1 MKKPFALAVAVAAFA
16 AAVALPAFAQSYPTK
31 PIRMVVP
38 FPPGGISDIVARP
51 VADGMSA
58 TLGQP
63 VIIDNRPGAG
73 GRIGADAVAR
83 AAPDGYTVGFI
94 TAGTHGILSAID
106 PKLSY
111 DAVKDFTPITRL
123 QETPF
128 VLLAHPSVAAK
139 NAAELVAAARAK
151 PGAIHYGTP
160 GLGSGHH
167 MAAELFRAAT
177 GAQITHVPYK
187 GEAPAM
193 TDLLSGQIQI
203 MLAPSGYRHVLDG
216 KLRGLATT
224 GERRWHLLP
233 DVPTLKE
240 QGVDASYVGWT
251 GLAAP
256 AGTPPEIV
264 SRLHAA
270 AKAALARP
278 DIHKRFVDLGYA
290 VVGDEPAQAAQRIRD
305 DIAKWRKLV
314 AEQNLKF
321 EN

>member
-1 MKKPFALAVAVAAFA
+1 MKLQLAAAALAAAIT
-16 AAVALPAFAQSYPTK
+16 LPAFGQGYPAK

-51 VADGMSA
+51 VAEGMSA

-63 VIIDNRPGAG
+63 IVIENRAGAG
-73 GRIGADAVAR
+73 GRIGAEAVAK
-83 AAPDGYTVGFI
+83 AAPDGYTIGFI

-106 PKLSY
+106 KKLSY
-111 DAVKDFTPITRL
+111 DAVRDFAPITRL

-128 VLLAHPSVAAK
+128 VLLAHPSVPAK
-139 NAAELVAAARAK
+139 NVAELVSASRS
-151 PGAIHYGTP
+151 GRIHYGTP

-167 MAAELFRAAT
+167 LAAELFRAAT
-177 GAQITHVPYK
+177 GAAITHVPYK

-193 TDLLSGQIQI
+193 TDLLAGQIQI
-203 MLAPSGYRHVLDG
+203 MLAPSGHRFVLDG
-216 KLRGLATT
+216 KLRALATT
-224 GERRWHLLP
+224 GERRWSLLP
-233 DVPTLKE
+233 EVPTLKE

-256 AGTPPEIV
+256 AGTSAELV
-264 SRLHAA
+264 GRLHGA

-278 DIHKRFVDLGYA
+278 DIQKRFTDLGYTI
-290 VVGDEPAQAAQRIRD
+290 VGDEPAQAAARIRD
-305 DIAKWRKLV
+305 DIAKWQKLV
-314 AEQNLKF
+314 AEQNLTF